1 MAEARVFVVDGART
15 PFLKARGS
23 LGEFSAADLAVAAGR
38 PLLARMPFSPTAF
51 DEVIVGC
58 VIPAPDEANIARI
71 IALRLGCGKNVPAYT
86 VQRNCA
92 SGLQALSNARERI
105 ALGRA
110 HLVLA
115 GGTEAMSRA
124 PIQWNAAM
132 VTWLSNMMR
141 ARNVVQR
148 ARAIAG
154 FRLANLK
161 PVFTLL
167 LGLTDPLVKLNMG
180 QTAEIVAHRFGIS
193 REQMDEYSMASHKQ
207 LSAAF
212 DAGSMHDE
220 VVHLYDTRGRVYF
233 EDTGLRRDTSM
244 PALAKLR
251 PVFDRK
257 YGSVTSGN
265 SSQVTDGAAM
275 LVVASEEAVSRY
287 KLPVLGEL
295 LGDDWAGVEPGQMG
309 LGPVHAVAKLLTRFD
324 LKMGDLKQMELN
336 EAFAAQVLGCQAA
349 WASAEYARTEL
360 GLDAPLGKMDPARLN
375 PEGGAIA
382 IGHPVGASGAR
393 ITLHLLRALKRKGG
407 GMGVATLC
415 IGGGQGGAM
424 LVKVDAQGGT
434 NVAGDPRAGMHEV
447 EPRQEQLPRT
457 PTAPEGGAA

>member
-1 MAEARVFVVDGART
+1 MERVFVVDGART

-23 LGEFSAADLAVAAGR
+23 PGEFSAADLAVAAAR
-38 PLLARMPFSPTAF
+38 PVLARLPFAPTAF

-71 IALRLGCGKNVPAYT
+71 IALRLGCGKSVPAYT

-110 HLVLA
+110 QLILA

-132 VTWLSNMMR
+132 VTWLAGMMR
-141 ARNVVQR
+141 ARNVFQR
-148 ARAIAG
+148 AAALAR
-154 FRLANLK
+154 FRPANLK

-180 QTAEIVAHRFGIS
+180 QTAEVVAHRFGIS
-193 REQMDEYSMASHKQ
+193 REAMDEYALASHQ
-207 LSAAF
+207 RLSAAF
-212 DAGSMHDE
+212 DAGTMNDE
-220 VVHLYDTRGRVYF
+220 IAHLYDTRGNVYF
-233 EDTGLRRDTSM
+233 EDTGLRRDTDL
-244 PALAKLR
+244 AQLAKLK

-257 YGSVTSGN
+257 YGQVTSGN

-275 LVVASEEAVSRY
+275 LVVASEQAVRQY

-295 LGDDWAGVEPGQMG
+295 LDDAWAGVEPQQMG
-309 LGPVHAVAKLLTRFD
+309 LGPVHAVAKLLQRHN
-324 LKMGDLKQMELN
+324 LKMNDLAHMELN

-349 WASAEYARTEL
+349 WDSADYCKTEL
-360 GLDAPLGKMDPARLN
+360 GLDAPIGRMDPARLN
-375 PEGGAIA
+375 PEGGAVA

-393 ITLHLLRALKRKGG
+393 ITLHLLRALRRRGG
-407 GMGVATLC
+407 GTGIATLC

-424 LVKVDAQGGT
+424 LV
-434 NVAGDPRAGMHEV
+434 RAE
-447 EPRQEQLPRT
+447 
-457 PTAPEGGAA
+457 GAA

>member
-23 LGEFSAADLAVAAGR
+23 LGDFSAADLAVAAAR
-38 PLLARMPFSPTAF
+38 PVLARMPFAPTAF

-58 VIPAPDEANIARI
+58 MIPSPNEANIARV
-71 IALRLGCGKNVPAYT
+71 IALRLGCGKRVPAYT

-105 ALGRA
+105 ALGQA
-110 HLVLA
+110 DLILA

-132 VTWLSNMMR
+132 VTWLANMMR
-141 ARNVVQR
+141 AKNPVQR
-148 ARAIAG
+148 LMAMAR
-154 FRLANLK
+154 FRLGNLK

-180 QTAEIVAHRFGIS
+180 QTAEIVAHRFGIA
-193 REQMDEYSMASHKQ
+193 RETMDEFAMASHQ
-207 LSAAF
+207 RLAAAF
-212 DAGSMHDE
+212 DGGLMKDE
-220 VVHLYDTRGRVYF
+220 IAHLYDTRGKVYF
-233 EDTGLRRDTSM
+233 EDTGLRRDTTM
-244 PALAKLR
+244 TALAKLKAA
-251 PVFDRK
+251 FDRK

-275 LVVASEEAVSRY
+275 LVVASEAAVKRY
-287 KLPVLGEL
+287 NLPVLGEL
-295 LGDDWAGVEPGQMG
+295 LGDAWAGVEPEQMG
-309 LGPVHAVAKLLTRFD
+309 LGPVHAVAKLLTRHKIGMND
-324 LKMGDLKQMELN
+324 IRHMELN

-349 WASAEYARTEL
+349 WASDDYARNEL
-360 GLDAPLGKMDPARLN
+360 GLERAPGPMDPARLN

-393 ITLHLLRALKRKGG
+393 IVLHLLHALRREGG
-407 GMGVATLC
+407 GLGVATLC
-415 IGGGQGGAM
+415 IGGGQGG
-424 LVKVDAQGGT
+424 
-434 NVAGDPRAGMHEV
+434 
-447 EPRQEQLPRT
+447 
-457 PTAPEGGAA
+457 